1 MRQVAH
7 HVWVKEI
14 LEGRYE
20 EKEGWEP
27 NLLHT
32 GRGPVSRVNIIG
44 TLLLSN
50 EQTVLDDGTGQVPVR
65 AFEAIPGLSQVE
77 MGMMALIIGRPRMY
91 KDRVF
96 VIPEIIRAID
106 PVWAARRKQELGDVR
121 PAPVIEEK
129 VVAPQPVVSDN
140 AAEVVVSVIAGLDTG
155 DGADIDV
162 VIEQSGLGARAEKIV
177 NQLLLDGDIF
187 EIRPGVIKVL

>member
-50 EQTVLDDGTGQVPVR
+50 EQTVLDDGTGQIAVR
-65 AFEAIPGLSQVE
+65 AFEAIPGLNQVE
-77 MGMMALIIGRPRMY
+77 MGMFALVVGRPRMY
-91 KDRVF
+91 QDQVF
-96 VIPEIIRAID
+96 VIPEIIRAVD
-106 PVWAARRKQELGDVR
+106 PAWGSHRKNALGKVR
-121 PAPVIEEK
+121 SPPQKPTAPT
-129 VVAPQPVVSDN
+129 PPPPSDN
-140 AAEVVVSVIAGLDTG
+140 AAEHVISVISGLDVG
-155 DGADIDV
+155 DGADIDR
-162 VIEQSGLGARAEKIV
+162 VIEQSGLGLRAEKIV

-187 EIRPGVIKVL
+187 EIRPGVVKVL